1 MMKLYLVQHG
11 EAVAKEVDAERPLS
25 AEGQADVAAMAAFLG
40 SRLQAVRIVHSGKR
54 RAEQT
59 AKLLAAAGQPVEA
72 IHGIAPNDAVEP
84 FVQQLRQWDGDT
96 VVVGHLPF
104 MAKLVATLV
113 TGSSEPAITAYQPG
127 SVVCLETAGHDHWQI
142 QWMVRPELLAG

>member
-1 MMKLYLVQHG
+1 MMKLFLVQHG

-25 AEGQADVAAMAAFLG
+25 AEGEADVARMGGFLG
-40 SRLQAVRIVHSGKR
+40 KHLPQARIVHSGKR

-59 AKLLAAAGQPVEA
+59 AELLAANQPVEA
-72 IHGIAPNDAVEP
+72 IKGIAPKDAIEP
-84 FVQQLRQWDGDT
+84 FVAQLEEWSGDT

-113 TGSSEPAITAYQPG
+113 TGSGEPAITAYQPG
-127 SVVCLETAGHDHWQI
+127 SVVCLERAGDGHWQI
-142 QWMVRPELLAG
+142 QWMVRPELVEG